1 MPYRQLDPERITDT
15 ARRLALR
22 VSERFPENGIRK
34 VAQELEALALQ
45 HTSERLPDV
54 NRTRGWVRILVGV
67 VLVAGIAA
75 IGFGILQKVRLL
87 NADPNELY
95 SFEGVEAIA
104 NMMLLLGAGIWFL
117 LNLETRMKRERALSA
132 LHELRSIAHVID
144 MHQLTKD
151 PTSFVGVGERT
162 ASSPERNLTPF
173 LLMRYLDYCAEML
186 SLTGK
191 LAALY
196 MQNLR
201 DPVVIE
207 AVNEIEAL
215 TAGLSQKIWQKIMII
230 RTEIPNV
237 PQPPI
242 ASAAPAA

>member
-34 VAQELEALALQ
+34 VAQELELLALQ
-45 HTSERLPDV
+45 HTSERLPDI
-54 NRTRGWVRILVGV
+54 NRSRSWVRILVAI
-67 VLVAGIAA
+67 VLVAGVAA
-75 IGFGILQKVRLL
+75 IGFGIFQKVRLL

-117 LNLETRMKRERALSA
+117 LNLETRMKRERALEA

-151 PTSFVGVGERT
+151 PTSFVGAAQRT

-207 AVNEIEAL
+207 AVNEIEVL
-215 TAGLSQKIWQKIMII
+215 TASFSQKIWQKIMII
-230 RTEIPNV
+230 RAEIKDEPLPV
-237 PQPPI
+237 
-242 ASAAPAA
+242 AGAAPAA